1 MDAEQS
7 PTYHLIN
14 GVILDLSLGE
24 GTGTGTHK
32 P

>member
-7 PTYHLIN
+7 PTYHLTED
-14 GVILDLSLGE
+14 VILDLSLGE
-24 GTGTGTHK
+24 GTGTGTHI